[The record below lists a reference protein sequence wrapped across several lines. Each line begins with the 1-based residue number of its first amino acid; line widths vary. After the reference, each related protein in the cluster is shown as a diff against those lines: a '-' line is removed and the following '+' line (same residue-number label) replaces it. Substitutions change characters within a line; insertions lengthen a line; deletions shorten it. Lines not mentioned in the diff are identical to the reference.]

1 MIFGIIGRFFGT
13 LALLVVEVV
22 LTMLVYTF
30 LNLKFLDTFGYLVRL
45 SRYAL
50 DGVAAIVIAVL
61 PGSANAAYATL
72 LGEIGPKAMLL
83 LLIGLVVSA
92 VMRLL
97 TDMMGLSRP
106 HF

>member
-1 MIFGIIGRFFGT
+1 MIIGILGRFLGT
-13 LALLVVEVV
+13 VALLVVEVL

-30 LNLKFLDTFGYLVRL
+30 LNLKFLDTFGYLVRM
-45 SRYAL
+45 SRVVL
-50 DGVAAIVIAVL
+50 DWVAAVVLMVL

-92 VMRLL
+92 FMRIL

>member
-1 MIFGIIGRFFGT
+1 
-13 LALLVVEVV
+13 
-22 LTMLVYTF
+22 MLVYTF
-30 LNLKFLDTFGYLVRL
+30 LNLKFFDTFGYLVRL
-45 SRYAL
+45 SRSVL
-50 DGVAAIVIAVL
+50 DGVGSVVLAVL

-92 VMRLL
+92 LMRLM
-97 TDMMGLSRP
+97 TDMTGLSRP